1 MVMGPSGNSDGDSVH
16 GGVDD
21 GDSGCGKSDGFQ
33 IVFHQ
38 VKLASE
44 RKPCRQDQ
52 EYPTHRTDAYTGT
65 HRSSSRS
72 YNLFEAV
79 GAPIL

>member
-1 MVMGPSGNSDGDSVH
+1 MVVGPSGNSDGDSVH

-21 GDSGCGKSDGFQ
+21 SDQ
-33 IVFHQ
+33 IVFRL

-44 RKPCRQDQ
+44 CQPCSQDQ
-52 EYPTHRTDAYTGT
+52 EYPIHRTDAYTGT
-65 HRSSSRS
+65 HQSSSRS

-79 GAPIL
+79 GVPIL